1 MMAKILLVE
10 DDEPLLKLL
19 DALLEQAGYQVETAG
34 NGERALK
41 KLEKQRPDLVV
52 CDIQMPVM
60 DGFELLKKV
69 RTTPAWADLPFVF
82 LSGLDSSEDQ
92 KLGCELGADDYLTK
106 PANRDQLVAA
116 IEMRLGK
123 HTSLMQLQKKVD
135 ARQDDLLIHLAAVN
149 GDLEELQRLAG
160 LVADIDQ
167 PDGHGNTA
175 LMFAVMMRQEE
186 AALFLQRQGA
196 NPDLRHP
203 ATGMR
208 IGAMARAMGLDL

>member
-1 MMAKILLVE
+1 MTEKKILLVE
-10 DDEPLLKLL
+10 DDEPLLRLL
-19 DALLEQAGYQVETAG
+19 AALLEQAGYQVETARD
-34 NGERALK
+34 GERALK
-41 KLEKQRPDLVV
+41 KLGKQRPDLLV
-52 CDIQMPVM
+52 CDVQMPVM
-60 DGFELLKKV
+60 DGFELLEKV
-69 RTTPAWADLPFVF
+69 RATPAWADLPFIF
-82 LSGLDSSEDQ
+82 LTGRDSCEDQ

-123 HTSLMQLQKKVD
+123 HASLMQLKKME
-135 ARQDDLLIHLAAVN
+135 AQQDDLLIHLAAVN
-149 GDLEELQRLAG
+149 GDLDELQRLAG

-167 PDGHGNTA
+167 PDPQGNTA

-186 AALFLQRQGA
+186 AANFLQRQGA

>member
-1 MMAKILLVE
+1 VTDKNILLVE
-10 DDEPLLKLL
+10 DDEPLLRLL
-19 DALLEQAGYQVETAG
+19 AALLEQAGYQVEKAS

-41 KLEKQRPDLVV
+41 KLEKQRPDLLV

-60 DGFELLKKV
+60 NGFELLEKV
-69 RTTPAWADLPFVF
+69 RATPDWADLPFIF
-82 LSGLDSSEDQ
+82 LTGRDSSEDQ
-92 KLGCELGADDYLTK
+92 KLGCELGADDYLIK
-106 PANRDQLVAA
+106 PANRDQLVTA

-123 HTSLMQLQKKVD
+123 HASLMQLQTVD
-135 ARQDDLLIHLAAVN
+135 ASQDDLLIHLAAVN

-167 PDGHGNTA
+167 PDPQGNTA
-175 LMFAVMMRQEE
+175 LMFAVMMRQEK